1 MAGTLEALL
10 EVLAIDEIHN
20 IIGCTVL
27 IEQVIHPDNMHVMEF
42 TQAQCLLSELLQ
54 LRIEFFGLSCIAHPD
69 AAAVA
74 AAFRDILHKELLDGI
89 GLIEKDVSC
98 HVGVAEAAT

>member
-1 MAGTLEALL
+1 
-10 EVLAIDEIHN
+10 
-20 IIGCTVL
+20 
-27 IEQVIHPDNMHVMEF
+27 MHVMEF

-98 HVGVAEAAT
+98 HVGVAEAATGQIAVYTVVAVQDRSCRQH